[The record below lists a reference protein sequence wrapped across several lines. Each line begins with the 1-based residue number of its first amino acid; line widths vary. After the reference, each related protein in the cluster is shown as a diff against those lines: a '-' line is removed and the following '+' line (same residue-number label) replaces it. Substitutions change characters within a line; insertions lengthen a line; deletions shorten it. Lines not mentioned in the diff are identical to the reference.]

1 MPFKF
6 KSTVDKR
13 GSFLL
18 LTKFFG
24 FCLYRGNYR
33 ILPSLVSFRKET
45 LVTRQQF
52 LQESERSSFFWISD
66 AEQHW
71 NTALQYHLHISCPG
85 ISPYTAVT
93 ILVKRTTKVN
103 TWTWSPQLME
113 GRKIF
118 RELPW
123 IKHLGCGYRL
133 SKGLCICQ
141 TCSNTA
147 RVTFHLKQG
156 NKPSHP
162 SPFSPALYL
171 WPQAVAKGSGSDPAD
186 STWLLT
192 PPSYK
197 SKDRKSVV

>member
-1 MPFKF
+1 MLNSIQILLF
-6 KSTVDKR
+6 STICT
-13 GSFLL
+13 FLALVFHPIL
-18 LTKFFG
+18 LWQSWWREPPK
-24 FCLYRGNYR
+24 
-33 ILPSLVSFRKET
+33 
-45 LVTRQQF
+45 
-52 LQESERSSFFWISD
+52 
-66 AEQHW
+66 
-71 NTALQYHLHISCPG
+71 
-85 ISPYTAVT
+85 
-93 ILVKRTTKVN
+93 
-103 TWTWSPQLME
+103 WTPEPEVHNWWKA
-113 GRKIF
+113 GR
-118 RELPW
+118 LPW
-123 IKHLGCGYRL
+123 IKHLGCGYQL

-197 SKDRKSVV
+197 SNCSVTVKAVVFPPLQRTVTSSSAKEQHKEFYVKTLLSMKRKNTMELSIFD